1 MECGRL
7 HVGDRVRKI
16 DGHRVEGLS
25 LDRVKSLVLGEE
37 GSAMEIVVTD
47 QQVRI
52 HSVHSFDL
60 PLYPRDLFYF
70 SRTAPAA
77 TPSFVA

>member
-16 DGHRVEGLS
+16 DGHRIEGMS

-37 GSAMEIVVTD
+37 GSSMEIVITD
-47 QQVRI
+47 QQVRRLLA
-52 HSVHSFDL
+52 FFL
-60 PLYPRDLFYF
+60 
-70 SRTAPAA
+70 
-77 TPSFVA
+77 